1 MMIRS
6 RSNIILSLQRLES
19 QEYASD
25 PCGRRARRRHGLIE
39 TPGFPPC
46 ASPHRR
52 RCGRG
57 ASRPSV
63 RPAVQLTTPTPKG
76 WFVICAPSEACYDA
90 LQMSGK
96 EREFAVRLLTQ
107 VRGCGIT
114 AERMRLLR
122 PCSDNDLIA
131 ETAPPGKIIIEADIR
146 REFSG
151 RYCKDRPP
159 RK

>member
-1 MMIRS
+1 MFFGPDGKLMSVKWKIYKTIFRYS
-6 RSNIILSLQRLES
+6 EGVDKPIVQPQFPMFYDLS
-19 QEYASD
+19 SD
-25 PCGRRARRRHGLIE
+25 PHEDWNLFDTE
-39 TPGFPPC
+39 
-46 ASPHRR
+46 
-52 RCGRG
+52 
-57 ASRPSV
+57 
-63 RPAVQLTTPTPKG
+63 LTNG
-76 WFVICAPSEACYDA
+76 WIMAPNYKAI
-90 LQMSGK
+90 L
-96 EREFAVRLLTQ
+96 EFAVRLLTQ

-131 ETAPPGKIIIEADIR
+131 ETVPPGKIIIEADIR